1 MSEEYSIGID
11 LGTTYSCLAYIDDN
25 NEPVVERNYE
35 HEDTTPSVILF
46 NDVGEKLVGSS
57 AKDMFLMYSSDRFVL
72 DIKRKMGTD
81 YSVDID
87 GIRYTPP
94 TLSGLILRK
103 LLKDFEENHGLDE
116 GSVKSAVIT
125 VPAYFGQEER
135 EATVNAGRI
144 AGLEEVTLLNE
155 PTAAA
160 ICFGFGNN
168 QGGPKKV
175 LVYDLGGGTFDVTV
189 LQIDGKSFTAIATD
203 GQRLMGGKDW
213 DAALKQI
220 IIGKIAEMSGLSED
234 EIEADNDIMEALVL
248 DSEDLKKRLSTSES
262 TRGTMTIGGRKVT
275 YTVTREEFEDATR
288 HLIDST
294 ADTVEEVLN
303 SKNLTVG
310 DIDAFLLV
318 GGSSR
323 MPQVK
328 SVISSRFPGANI
340 KIYDPDQSIAKGA
353 AVYCK
358 SRDVLSDAK
367 AEIKQQM
374 DAQQTAPADETEM
387 ASRVDEVA
395 MSTDDAIVVH
405 NVLSKSLGVKAGDGN
420 GNEYISNIV
429 FRDVTLPLV
438 ENRTYYPYVDGQ
450 LSVEVEIFE
459 NSARNNED
467 GMRVELADAT
477 LVGSFPMKLPED
489 VTKNTPINIRFTVND
504 DGMVFAYV
512 ECKDQHA
519 EYNLKTKT
527 SMTDE
532 EIRKYRGIVEHGLI

>member
-1 MSEEYSIGID
+1 M
-11 LGTTYSCLAYIDDN
+11 
-25 NEPVVERNYE
+25 
-35 HEDTTPSVILF
+35 
-46 NDVGEKLVGSS
+46 
-57 AKDMFLMYSSDRFVL
+57 
-72 DIKRKMGTD
+72 
-81 YSVDID
+81 
-87 GIRYTPP
+87 
-94 TLSGLILRK
+94 
-103 LLKDFEENHGLDE
+103 
-116 GSVKSAVIT
+116 
-125 VPAYFGQEER
+125 
-135 EATVNAGRI
+135 
-144 AGLEEVTLLNE
+144 
-155 PTAAA
+155 
-160 ICFGFGNN
+160 
-168 QGGPKKV
+168 
-175 LVYDLGGGTFDVTV
+175 
-189 LQIDGKSFTAIATD
+189 
-203 GQRLMGGKDW
+203 
-213 DAALKQI
+213 
-220 IIGKIAEMSGLSED
+220 
-234 EIEADNDIMEALVL
+234 
-248 DSEDLKKRLSTSES
+248 
-262 TRGTMTIGGRKVT
+262 
-275 YTVTREEFEDATR
+275 
-288 HLIDST
+288 
-294 ADTVEEVLN
+294 EEVLN